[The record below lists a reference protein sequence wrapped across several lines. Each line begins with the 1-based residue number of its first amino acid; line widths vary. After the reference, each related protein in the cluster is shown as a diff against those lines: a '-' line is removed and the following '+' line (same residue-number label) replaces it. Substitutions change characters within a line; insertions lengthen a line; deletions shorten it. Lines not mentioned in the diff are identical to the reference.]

1 MLTYILIIIYFSS
14 FVSKYIALSHK
25 DLDLDIDDICYY
37 CDGQNTNDLNIYIKP
52 CEPGYYC
59 RTFTSDGQI
68 IGTCEKYTPVLKK
81 LNDFCISDYDCD
93 NGLICEY
100 SLCVVQNGTL
110 AYKVNDNYYCSNNL
124 IPILQNNDYICLPM
138 TEQSINGDCYNV
150 EEDEYG
156 FYEQKRAFP
165 EYFKICG
172 RKFLRKSNITGK
184 YEVKRI
190 SSNYIGSVEDGN
202 FVEDMR
208 ACKSGYALYFYG
220 NGEIIAPEGEPTGN
234 MFLMCVTINE
244 VESHNN
250 DCYINYTITNSYSYY
265 NPYTL
270 IYNVRRIT
278 GSSNSLPDNCQ
289 FIMTKIKL
297 FKDYLNRMEDSF
309 IYF

>member
-1 MLTYILIIIYFSS
+1 
-14 FVSKYIALSHK
+14 
-25 DLDLDIDDICYY
+25 
-37 CDGQNTNDLNIYIKP
+37 
-52 CEPGYYC
+52 
-59 RTFTSDGQI
+59 
-68 IGTCEKYTPVLKK
+68 
-81 LNDFCISDYDCD
+81 
-93 NGLICEY
+93 
-100 SLCVVQNGTL
+100 
-110 AYKVNDNYYCSNNL
+110 
-124 IPILQNNDYICLPM
+124 M

-297 FKDYLNRMEDSF
+297 FKDYLNRMEELKDDCLEASYLSEPFTCGIDELRKLWYYYNHIENYLMYKNDEDVINYLIQANYPLYGINSKLTYKDLNNRLFLNLNYYIFLLLVF
-309 IYF
+309 IF